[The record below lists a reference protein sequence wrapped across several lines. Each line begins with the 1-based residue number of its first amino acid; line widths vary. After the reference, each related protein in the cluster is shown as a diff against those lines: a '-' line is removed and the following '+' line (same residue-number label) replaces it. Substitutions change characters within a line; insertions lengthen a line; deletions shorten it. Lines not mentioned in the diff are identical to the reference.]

1 MRWAWARLPT
11 ATRQRFREGRS
22 SGSPWA
28 SIPFRTKPRLDEP
41 TSGLDGKSMRSVGR
55 QIEKLAHEGRV
66 ILMITHDVECAVA
79 TCDRVLH
86 LRDGRVAQDVP
97 LRDAEELL
105 AAMR

>member
-28 SIPFRTKPRLDEP
+28 SRSC

>member
-1 MRWAWARLPT
+1 MFRADF
-11 ATRQRFREGRS
+11 TRYGRS
-22 SGSPWA
+22 
-28 SIPFRTKPRLDEP
+28 
-41 TSGLDGKSMRSVGR
+41 
-55 QIEKLAHEGRV
+55 
-66 ILMITHDVECAVA
+66 ITHDVECAVA